1 MIVMRRG
8 GWTVWDIAG
17 LALGALLYTLAAP
30 PYEWSSAAWFALTP
44 LYLVVWR
51 KTFLS
56 AFAAGFLYG
65 VLSCAGIAGWVYA
78 AIVSFFPFSSLVAL
92 LATLASYGFFA
103 GLYTGLAAA
112 FSGVLLRRERL
123 LWSWIGLP
131 ALWVSAEYAR
141 SALFAGFSWELL
153 GYTQYRQLTLIQVAD
168 LTGVYGVSFLLALS
182 GYLVAEIM
190 RALHGFR
197 NAGFNLRF
205 RPLLWPPLGC
215 FVIGL
220 VLVWGYGV
228 ARLRHYPPL
237 SSPPASRLTVA
248 LVQGDSDQPHRWSRV
263 HYGNTLLRYIA
274 ITRHG
279 TAGQQPDLVV
289 WPEFAVGFYLDDEP
303 ALRAQLGQ
311 LTGGLNAPLLLGA
324 PRREVAPQGVRYY
337 NSAYLL
343 EPGGRLLEVY
353 DKIRLLPFAEFR
365 PPAFPA
371 LVTHSATHPS
381 EFTPGR
387 RATVFSLPRGAFGVT
402 ICYEATYPPLTRR
415 LVRNGAQFLVNISN
429 DTWLTGPDGGGA
441 AAAQHFSMSVLRAV
455 ETKRP
460 LARVATAGV
469 SGFVDPAGRLSH
481 LARQEGVTLG
491 EVVPQQTM
499 TVYVRYGDWFAL
511 GCVGASLA
519 ALLAAW
525 RQRVGFV
532 PSGEEQD
539 VSHVA

>member
-1 MIVMRRG
+1 MPVG
-8 GWTVWDIAG
+8 GRAVRD
-17 LALGALLYTLAAP
+17 LARLAFGALLYTLAAP
-30 PYEWSSAAWFALTP
+30 PYEWASAAWFALAP
-44 LYLVVWR
+44 LFIVVR
-51 KTFLS
+51 NKTFIP

-78 AIVSFFPFSSLVAL
+78 AVVSFFPFSSLVAL

-112 FSGVLLRRERL
+112 FSSVLLRRRRSL
-123 LWSWIGLP
+123 LSWIGLP

-153 GYTQYRQLTLIQVAD
+153 GYTQYRQLALIQAAD
-168 LTGVYGVSFLLALS
+168 LTGVYGLSFLLALS
-182 GYLVAEIM
+182 GYLVAEFIM
-190 RALHGFR
+190 VFHASRASSFMS
-197 NAGFNLRF
+197 
-205 RPLLWPPLGC
+205 RPLPLPWRPLGC
-215 FVIGL
+215 FLIGL
-220 VLVWGYGV
+220 ALVWGYGV
-228 ARLRHYPPL
+228 VRLRQYPPP

-248 LVQGDSDQPHRWSRV
+248 LVQGNSAQTQRWSRV
-263 HYGNTLLRYIA
+263 HYGNTLLQYMA

-279 TAGQQPDLVV
+279 TAGQQPDLVI

-303 ALRAQLGQ
+303 TLRAQLGQ
-311 LTGGLNAPLLLGA
+311 LTLGINAPLLLGA
-324 PRREVAPQGVRYY
+324 PRREVALQGARYY

-343 EPGGRLLEVY
+343 APGGSLLDVY

-371 LVTHSATHPS
+371 LVNHSAAHPS

-387 RATVFSLPRGAFGVT
+387 RVTVFLLPRGAFGVT
-402 ICYEATYPPLTRR
+402 ICYEATYPPLTRQ

-429 DTWLTGPDGGGA
+429 DSWLAGPDGGGA

-460 LARVATAGV
+460 LVRVATAGV

-481 LARQEGVTLG
+481 LMTEKEGVIVG
-491 EVVPQQTM
+491 EVVPQQVM
-499 TVYVRYGDWFAL
+499 TVYARYGDWFVL
-511 GCVGASLA
+511 GCVGASLV
-519 ALLAAW
+519 ALSAMR
-525 RQRVGFV
+525 RQRIGFV
-532 PSGEEQD
+532 PPGEDQD
-539 VSHVA
+539 VAHVA